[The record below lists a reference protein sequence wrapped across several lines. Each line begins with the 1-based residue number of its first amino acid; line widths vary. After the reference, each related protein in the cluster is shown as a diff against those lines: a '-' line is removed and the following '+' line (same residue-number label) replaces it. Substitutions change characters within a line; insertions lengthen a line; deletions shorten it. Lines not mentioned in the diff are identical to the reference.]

1 MNDFY
6 NFTNLGCWQ
15 QAKELA
21 VEMYRISTDGNLK
34 DDITMR
40 NQLRESAISVVSNI
54 AEGKEIGVDSEFI
67 KFLVMAKTSAAG
79 LRTRLIISR
88 DLGYLA
94 EGDFLDLED
103 KLIRI
108 LAMIGGLIRSIKKK
122 ADAKADTRAD
132 SKTDVKAN
140 VKDIKDDAKAD
151 AEETQ
156 GVQDIPQ

>member
-140 VKDIKDDAKAD
+140 VKDIKDDAKTD

>member
-122 ADAKADTRAD
+122 ADVKTDTRAD
-132 SKTDVKAN
+132 AKTDVKAN
-140 VKDIKDDAKAD
+140 VKDIKDDAKTD

>member
-1 MNDFY
+1 MSDFY

-21 VEMYRISTDGNLK
+21 VEMYGISTDGNLK

-54 AEGKEIGVDSEFI
+54 AEGKESGVDSEFI
-67 KFLVMAKTSAAG
+67 KFLLMAKTSAAG

-94 EGDFLDLED
+94 EGDFIDLED

-108 LAMIGGLIRSIKKK
+108 LAMISGLIRSIKRKVNV
-122 ADAKADTRAD
+122 
-132 SKTDVKAN
+132 KTDAR
-140 VKDIKDDAKAD
+140 
-151 AEETQ
+151 ETQ
-156 GVQDIPQ
+156 ADQDTPL

>member
-1 MNDFY
+1 MKDFY

-21 VEMYRISTDGNLK
+21 VEMYRVSTDGNLK

-54 AEGKEIGVDSEFI
+54 AEGKERGIDSEFI
-67 KFLVMAKTSAAG
+67 KFLVMAKSSVAG

-103 KLIRI
+103 RLIRVS
-108 LAMIGGLIRSIKKK
+108 AMIGGLIRSIKRK
-122 ADAKADTRAD
+122 ADAKSDAKDAA
-132 SKTDVKAN
+132 KTDAP
-140 VKDIKDDAKAD
+140 
-151 AEETQ
+151 ETQ
-156 GVQDIPQ
+156 GSQDTTQ

>member
-21 VEMYRISTDGNLK
+21 VEIYRVSTDGNLK
-34 DDITMR
+34 DDIAMR

-54 AEGKEIGVDSEFI
+54 AEGKERGADSEFI
-67 KFLVMAKTSAAG
+67 KFLEMAKTSAAG

-103 KLIRI
+103 RLIRI
-108 LAMIGGLIRSIKKK
+108 LAMIGGLIRSIKRKADARADAK
-122 ADAKADTRAD
+122 ADAKANI
-132 SKTDVKAN
+132 KA
-140 VKDIKDDAKAD
+140 DAKAN
-151 AEETQ
+151 AKETQ
-156 GVQDIPQ
+156 GTQDTSQ